1 MDSMKFDL
9 LKELNNIGSG
19 GALTSLSQLVNEN
32 IQIQV
37 PNIKTIDYDKVAST
51 LKYGD
56 ADKLIGVMVHI
67 EGDLQV
73 ALMFMLTISAAN
85 AFGAALMGTPKKEED
100 FLDDMEISLV
110 KEIGNIMFSAY
121 VKALATMTQASLK
134 LSIPYYAID
143 MPQAILSVPA
153 SMYGEIAD
161 KGIFVESV
169 FEISNEKF
177 EAHLVMVPEKESFKE
192 LSRLMGVDY

>member
-19 GALTSLSQLVNEN
+19 GALTSLSQLVNEK
-32 IQIQV
+32 IQIHV
-37 PNIKTIDYDKVAST
+37 PNIKTIDYDQVADT
-51 LKYGD
+51 LNYGH
-56 ADKLIGVMVHI
+56 ADKLIGVMVNI

-73 ALMFMLTISAAN
+73 ALMFILTIRGAN
-85 AFGAALMGTPKKEED
+85 AFVSALLGTPKK
-100 FLDDMEISLV
+100 DDDSFDEMEISV
-110 KEIGNIMFSAY
+110 IKEIGNIMFSAY
-121 VKALATMTQASLK
+121 VNTLSTMTQASLK

-153 SMYGEIAD
+153 SLYSEIAD

-169 FEISNEKF
+169 FEITNE
-177 EAHLVMVPEKESFKE
+177 EYTAHLVMVPEKESFSE
-192 LSRLMGVDY
+192 LARLMGVDN

>member
-1 MDSMKFDL
+1 MDSMRFDL

-19 GALTSLSQLVNEN
+19 GALTSLSQLVNEK
-32 IQIQV
+32 IQIHV
-37 PNIKTIDYDKVAST
+37 PNIKTIDYDKVASS
-51 LKYGD
+51 LNYGD

-85 AFGAALMGTPKKEED
+85 AFVSTLMGTPKK
-100 FLDDMEISLV
+100 DDDSFDAMEISV
-110 KEIGNIMFSAY
+110 IKEIGNIMFSAY
-121 VKALATMTQASLK
+121 LNTLATMTQASLK

-143 MPQAILSVPA
+143 MPTAILSVPA

-161 KGIFVESV
+161 KGIFVESI
-169 FEISNEKF
+169 FEIANEEF
-177 EAHLVMVPEKESFKE
+177 TAHLVMVPEKESYKQ
-192 LSRLMGVDY
+192 LAKLMGVDY